1 MQRIVQTLSRR
12 EFRQATSS
20 SGSFSTLAVHLN
32 KLGSPEEA
40 YKLVNVEPVSD
51 LTASEVGLK
60 FLAAPINPA
69 DFNVAQGVYGVSKS
83 LPSVGGFEGVAL
95 VEKVGPNVTSFKVG
109 DWVLPH
115 NASLGTWTQSA
126 KADESH
132 LIKVPNDIPIPY
144 AATIAVNPCTAY
156 RLLRDFVDLKPGD
169 VIIQNGANS
178 MVGLA
183 VIQMARQMGVKTINI
198 SRSDRPQ
205 INRVNR
211 LLTNLGGDVN
221 VTDSYLNTYGFQEI
235 MADLPP
241 CKLALNCVGGEVA
254 TNMCRVLAPG
264 GTMVTYGGMSKQPV
278 TVPFDLLTYKQLNL
292 KGFWMSKWIETNT
305 IEARAEMLK
314 DITDYIKA
322 KQLSFFFELHDLDDF
337 EYALKRSLTPYNFRK
352 VVLNLDYPDRLQE
365 HDMKTAEDYEM
376 FEAPVV
382 GTDDN

>member
-1 MQRIVQTLSRR
+1 MQRFFQTLSKR

-32 KLGSPEEA
+32 SLGNPTEA

-51 LTASEVGLK
+51 VKASEVGLK

-69 DFNVAQGVYGVSKS
+69 DINSAQGVYGISKS
-83 LPSVGGFEGVAL
+83 LPSVGGYEGVAV
-95 VEKVGPNVTSFKVG
+95 VEKVGPAVKNLRVG

-115 NASLGTWTQSA
+115 GYMGTWTQSA
-126 KADESH
+126 SADESL
-132 LIKVPNDIPIPY
+132 LIKVPNDIPVAY
-144 AATIAVNPCTAY
+144 AATMAVNPCTAY
-156 RLLRDFVDLKPGD
+156 RLLRDFQDLQPGD

-183 VIQMARQMGVKTINI
+183 VIQMARAMGVKTINI
-198 SRSDRPQ
+198 SRSDRPDT
-205 INRVNR
+205 NSVNR

-221 VTDSYLNTYGFQEI
+221 VTDEYLNTFGFQEI

-254 TNMCRVLAPG
+254 TNMCRALAPR

-278 TVPFDLLTYKQLNL
+278 TVPFELLTYKQLSL
-292 KGFWMSKWIETNT
+292 KGFWMSEWIKQNS
-305 IEARAEMLK
+305 AESRSAMLE
-314 DITDYIKA
+314 DISNMIRT

-337 EYALKRSLTPYNFRK
+337 EFALKKSLTPYNFRK
-352 VVLNLDYPDRLQE
+352 VVLNLDYPDRLKE
-365 HDMKTAEDYEM
+365 HDSKAQEDYEH
-376 FEAPVV
+376 FEAPVI
-382 GTDDN
+382 GG